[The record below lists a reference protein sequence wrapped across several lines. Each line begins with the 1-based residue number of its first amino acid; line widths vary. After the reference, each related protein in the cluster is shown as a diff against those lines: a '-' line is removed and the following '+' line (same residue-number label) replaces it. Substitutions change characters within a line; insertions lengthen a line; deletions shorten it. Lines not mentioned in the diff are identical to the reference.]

1 MNKVCHSFHVNY
13 ELFTQTLLRSPNFQL
28 FNPLRG
34 SLCDYLLDVCAIGV
48 SEAVLALD
56 NTGHCG
62 EVSLAATT
70 AITEHFSLFLSVCN

>member
-1 MNKVCHSFHVNY
+1 MNY
-13 ELFTQTLLRSPNFQL
+13 ELFTQTLLRLPNFQL

-56 NTGHCG
+56 DAGHRG

-70 AITEHFSLFLSVCN
+70 AITEHFSIFFGL